1 VGAFLDLSAVVS
13 KLAPIWCWTFTTR
26 TPRLGWNCPR
36 RAIDARLLPHMT
48 AHSSTSLKVLM
59 IEDNKDLCAGWLDIF
74 DLIGHELR
82 CYGSGV
88 EVMQDR
94 EALQACDL
102 VISDFYLPDINGV
115 DSSSGSGSA
124 GRTCRPCF

>member
-1 VGAFLDLSAVVS
+1 
-13 KLAPIWCWTFTTR
+13 
-26 TPRLGWNCPR
+26 
-36 RAIDARLLPHMT
+36 
-48 AHSSTSLKVLM
+48 M

-102 VISDFYLPDINGV
+102 VISDFYLPDINEWN
-115 DSSSGSGSA
+115 SSSGSGSA